1 MEPAQALAELV
12 EISSQIEAAV
22 LLDAE
27 GGVLAATLADEAA
40 AHRLADGARR
50 LLDEA
55 ASVPGGRAGVELQQ
69 LEVATAE
76 GSVFVVRD
84 GGRTVAA
91 TTAPEP
97 TVGLV
102 LYDLKSCLRSL
113 DAPAQEPDASSRR
126 SRRKAEKGAESG
138 AS

>member
-12 EISSQIEAAV
+12 EISSQIAGAV
-22 LLDAE
+22 LVDAE
-27 GGVLAATLADEAA
+27 GGVLAATLADEEAA
-40 AHRLADGARR
+40 RRLAEGAVR

-55 ASVPGGRAGVELQQ
+55 ASAPGGRPDVELLQ
-69 LEVATAE
+69 LEVSTVE

-84 GGRTVAA
+84 GDRTVAA
-91 TTAPEP
+91 VTAPEP

-113 DAPAQEPDASSRR
+113 DTPAEEPDARSRR
-126 SRRKAEKGAESG
+126 SRRKAEKGAESDP
-138 AS
+138 S